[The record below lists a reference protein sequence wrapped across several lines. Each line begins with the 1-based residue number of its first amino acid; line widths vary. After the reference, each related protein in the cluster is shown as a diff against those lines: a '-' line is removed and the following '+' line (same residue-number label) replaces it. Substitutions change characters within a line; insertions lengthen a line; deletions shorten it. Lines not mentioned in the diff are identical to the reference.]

1 MLMAQEPEYLRALL
15 KTLGYGIIF
24 YGLLC
29 GVMYLAQRKLQY
41 VPDDVAFNAA
51 SYGLE
56 GFETLPV
63 TIDGITVNSWYR
75 PPAAGK
81 PVIVYAHGNA
91 GNFIDRNFRYLPWYR
106 AGYGIA
112 LVAYPGFEGNPGS
125 PTEQGNYAS
134 ARNVLQ
140 TVIARGQ
147 PPEKI
152 ILVGESMGTGVMVQM
167 ATEFAVGGLVLES
180 PFTSLVATAEY
191 HYWWLPVSLLQ
202 HDRYESL
209 AKINRVKAPLLIIHG
224 EQDRIVPF
232 AQGKALFA
240 AANEP
245 KEAMFIPMAGH
256 SNDMYTDAVN
266 ARIMAF
272 IQRLIP

>member
-1 MLMAQEPEYLRALL
+1 MLMAQEPEYLRVVL
-15 KTLGYGIIF
+15 KILGYTIIF

-29 GVMYLAQRKLQY
+29 GVMFLAQRKLQY
-41 VPDDVAFNAA
+41 LPDGVTFNAA
-51 SYGLE
+51 AYGLE

-63 TIDGITVNSWYR
+63 TIDGVTINNWYR

-91 GNFIDRNFRYLPWYR
+91 GNFIDRNFRFLPWYR

-112 LVAYPGFEGNPGS
+112 LVSYPGFEGNPGGPS
-125 PTEQGNYAS
+125 EQGNYAS
-134 ARNVLQ
+134 ARNVLR

-152 ILVGESMGTGVMVQM
+152 ILVGESMGTGVVVQM
-167 ATEFAVGGLVLES
+167 ATEFAVGGIVLES
-180 PFTSLVATAEY
+180 PYTSLVATAQY
-191 HYWWLPVSLLQ
+191 HYPWLPVALLM

-209 AKINRVKAPLLIIHG
+209 AKINRVQAPLLIIHG
-224 EQDRIVPF
+224 ERDNIVPF
-232 AQGKALFA
+232 VQGKTLFA

-245 KEAMFIPMAGH
+245 KEAMFIPTAGH
-256 SNDMYTDAVN
+256 SNDMYTDVVN
-266 ARIMAF
+266 ERIMAF
-272 IQRLIP
+272 IQRLMP

>member
-1 MLMAQEPEYLRALL
+1 MLMAQEPEYLRMLL

-29 GVMYLAQRKLQY
+29 AVMFLAQRKLQY
-41 VPDDVAFNAA
+41 IPDDVAFNAA
-51 SYGLE
+51 AYGLE
-56 GFETLPV
+56 GFETLSA
-63 TIDGITVNSWYR
+63 TIDGVTVNSWYR
-75 PPAAGK
+75 PAAAGK

-91 GNFIDRNFRYLPWYR
+91 GNFMERNFRFLPWYR
-106 AGYGIA
+106 TGYGIA
-112 LVAYPGFEGNPGS
+112 VVSYPGFEGNPGS

-152 ILVGESMGTGVMVQM
+152 ILVGESMGTGVMVQV
-167 ATEFAVGGLVLES
+167 ATEFAVGGIVLES
-180 PFTSLVATAEY
+180 PFTSLVATAQY
-191 HYWWLPVSLLQ
+191 HYPFLPVALLM

-209 AKINRVKAPLLIIHG
+209 AKINRVKAPLLLIHG
-224 EQDRIVPF
+224 ERDKVVPF
-232 AQGKALFA
+232 VQGKTLFT

-245 KEAMFIPMAGH
+245 KEAMFIPHAGH

-266 ARIMAF
+266 ERIMAF
-272 IQRLIP
+272 IQRLMP